1 MAFCSSSLV
10 VNAAS
15 VRVSLRKEGRGA
27 LLTFFT
33 QSGLHTDFTSGQA
46 RNTTVQVWT
55 VGEGFGI
62 GSEFRQTCCA
72 ANNFRDHQV
81 FFVGSSAPVPHG
93 TRIVLTRRKTRCGL
107 TSADSGLQLDLEI
120 ALNGVSAK
128 IQPPPAFQPGRKCV
142 ETSDDV
148 IEDDFT
154 SNSRQPHIGP

>member
-33 QSGLHTDFTSGQA
+33 QSGLHTDFASGQA

-55 VGEGFGI
+55 IGEGFGI

-72 ANNFRDHQV
+72 ANNFRDHEVLFSLVQTLQSRMEPE
-81 FFVGSSAPVPHG
+81 SSSRGALKKRPHFG
-93 TRIVLTRRKTRCGL
+93 
-107 TSADSGLQLDLEI
+107 
-120 ALNGVSAK
+120 
-128 IQPPPAFQPGRKCV
+128 
-142 ETSDDV
+142 
-148 IEDDFT
+148 
-154 SNSRQPHIGP
+154 